1 MSTLAQ
7 IKKKSIWVAM
17 MLREES
23 SLSLYWVGFVT
34 KPVPSSYSLHP
45 TNNCFIFNE
54 QQFLKKTDPQ
64 CEQCHFEHD
73 IQYEQSF
80 SFTCK

>member
-1 MSTLAQ
+1 
-7 IKKKSIWVAM
+7 M

-34 KPVPSSYSLHP
+34 KPVPSSYSLNP
-45 TNNCFIFNE
+45 TNKCFISDE

-64 CEQCHFEHD
+64 CEQCHFEGE
-73 IQYEQSF
+73 I
-80 SFTCK
+80 